1 MCLDLERAFASSCP
15 VQTPNPNQKHS
26 RRLGF
31 RVEGFRI
38 YGSGPKYSSA
48 RMDAEEAVPPADV
61 ATASVLELSVYRVLV
76 FVVTPGV
83 H

>member
-1 MCLDLERAFASSCP
+1 MPAV

-38 YGSGPKYSSA
+38 YGSGPKYSFSA

-76 FVVTPGV
+76 VVFTLGV